1 MFYIFIKY
9 FFVFLVVVVVVFF
22 LLFFHLPITYLFIHL
37 FIYLQ
42 GIVMLI
48 LPLWVFLRSHMRESS
63 KQGIQAAWSTPIHYV
78 KWWISHFRGVYSTLT
93 ACEVELFLIL
103 VKGLWPLYNVIRS
116 SVLIAVRVLFLSP
129 CFIIIIIIVIF
140 IITFIFN
147 IIFIIFIITKI
158 FIKNSLLF
166 F

>member
-1 MFYIFIKY
+1 MFFWLLWLLFS
-9 FFVFLVVVVVVFF
+9 FFFSSIF
-22 LLFFHLPITYLFIHL
+22 LLLIYL

-48 LPLWVFLRSHMRESS
+48 LPLWVFLRSHMGESS
-63 KQGIQAAWSTPIHYV
+63 KQGIQAAWSTSIHYV
-78 KWWISHFRGVYSTLT
+78 KWWISHFSGIYSTPT

-116 SVLIAVRVLFLSP
+116 SVLIAVRVLFLP
-129 CFIIIIIIVIF
+129 LYFITIIIIIF

-147 IIFIIFIITKI
+147 IIFIIFIITRI